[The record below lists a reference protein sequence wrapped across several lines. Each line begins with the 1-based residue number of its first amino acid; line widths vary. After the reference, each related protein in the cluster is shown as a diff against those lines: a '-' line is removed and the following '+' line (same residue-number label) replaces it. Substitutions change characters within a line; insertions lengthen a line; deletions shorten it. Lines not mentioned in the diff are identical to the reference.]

1 MGQGRVYIFK
11 PTLMW
16 RWKEKEIRVNLDTRP
31 MKDAVKTFHFPIP
44 TPQELRHNFAGSD
57 RYSVIDLNHAF
68 HQFKMDEESQD
79 LFVFYTPWGLY
90 KYIIL
95 VMGVS
100 RASSKC
106 HERIRL
112 VVEGLEGVQ
121 QNIVVHGDGKEH
133 DIRLEALLERLA
145 EIECPALG
153 LVLCHP
159 GWQGLGLEW
168 DLYMGTSGKWSITT
182 VNLVPYKY
190 ILLLSTLVSTRLSPS
205 VSILSKPQPQL
216 NST

>member
-16 RWKEKEIRVNLDTRP
+16 RWKEKEIRVNPDTRP
-31 MKDAVKTFHFPIP
+31 MKDVVKTFHFPIP
-44 TPQELRHNFAGSD
+44 TPQELGHNFVGSD

-90 KYIIL
+90 KYNIL

-100 RASSKC
+100 SASSKC

-121 QNIVVHGDGKEH
+121 QNIVVHGVGKEH

-159 GWQGLGLEW
+159 GWQGLGV
-168 DLYMGTSGKWSITT
+168 G
-182 VNLVPYKY
+182 LVHGLQRQVVHHHRKLGP
-190 ILLLSTLVSTRLSPS
+190 I
-205 VSILSKPQPQL
+205 
-216 NST
+216 